1 VKSAIKMK
9 NKYESKETYI
19 ATLQIESDYTNLVI
33 YLDEL
38 EVLKKDTKK
47 SKVIKAHCV
56 NLIESIIRQKE
67 ILDINKDA
75 ELDLLFELKYNER

>member
-1 VKSAIKMK
+1 MK

>member
-1 VKSAIKMK
+1 MKS
-9 NKYESKETYI
+9 KYESKETYI
-19 ATLQIESDYTNLVI
+19 ATLQIESDYTNLII

-47 SKVIKAHCV
+47 SKVIKSHCV

-75 ELDLLFELKYNER
+75 ELDLLFELKYNED

>member
-1 VKSAIKMK
+1 MKS
-9 NKYESKETYI
+9 KYDSKETYI